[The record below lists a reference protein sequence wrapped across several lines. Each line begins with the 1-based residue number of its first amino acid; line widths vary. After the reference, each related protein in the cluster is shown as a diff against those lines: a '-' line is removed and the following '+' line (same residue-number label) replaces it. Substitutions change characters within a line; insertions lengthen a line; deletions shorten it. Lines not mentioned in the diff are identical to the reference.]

1 FDFGIM
7 QVADLTFKPSLEQP
21 GFLEIHVRLT
31 RESGESNAWHRI
43 NKGFLHR
50 IRRQLLVWRS
60 LDDETKLF
68 YERLLADVRE
78 QRGPAADGAVDP
90 APDKT
95 SGAPA

>member
-1 FDFGIM
+1 M
-7 QVADLTFKPSLEQP
+7 QEADLTFKPSPEQP

-60 LDDETKLF
+60 LDDETKLS

-78 QRGPAADGAVDP
+78 QRGLSADGAVDP
-90 APDKT
+90 APDKA

>member
-1 FDFGIM
+1 M
-7 QVADLTFKPSLEQP
+7 QVADLKFKPSPEQP

-60 LDDETKLF
+60 LDEEAKLS

-78 QRGPAADGAVDP
+78 QRGPAADGAVNP
-90 APDKT
+90 APDKA

>member
-1 FDFGIM
+1 M
-7 QVADLTFKPSLEQP
+7 QVVDLKFKPSPEQS
-21 GFLEIHVRLT
+21 GRLEIHVRLT

-60 LDDETKLF
+60 LDEEAKLS

-78 QRGPAADGAVDP
+78 QQGPAADGAVGS